1 MLKLS
6 WLKNGGSGRWLRPSH
21 QASSEELQKAW
32 FTIFALASMAAVSFP
47 MSPDWAFVVLDAAGG
62 KNAWTV
68 RDAGH
73 GESEAKQ
80 G

>member
-1 MLKLS
+1 MAPD
-6 WLKNGGSGRWLRPSH
+6 GGCSRHIKRAVNSC
-21 QASSEELQKAW
+21 QKAW
-32 FTIFALASMAAVSFP
+32 FTIFALTSMAAVSFP

-68 RDAGH
+68 RDAGR

>member
-1 MLKLS
+1 MLQD
-6 WLKNGGSGRWLRPSH
+6 GPV
-21 QASSEELQKAW
+21 
-32 FTIFALASMAAVSFP
+32 TIFALASMAAVSFP

-68 RDAGH
+68 RDAGR